1 MADTTSYKTLGAK
14 VTVHTITI
22 PADATRLSSL
32 ITAAVAT
39 ALGKS
44 FNQLL
49 QATVLGA
56 VTAGTSRGAF
66 LYGGTDALGYVADG
80 VEKVLPVRGTDVYLK
95 RISGDVTAQVECVWA

>member
-1 MADTTSYKTLGAK
+1 MAFDLSASTLGAK

-22 PADATRLSSL
+22 VATATRLSSL
-32 ITAAVAT
+32 VGTAPT
-39 ALGKS
+39 SKN

-56 VTAGTSRGAF
+56 VTAGTSRAAF

-80 VEKVLPVRGTDVYLK
+80 VEKVLPVRGSDVYFK